1 VLTGVPDVAGLGAQE
16 VLEQDLAGCLGVDD
30 ADIGLATDETPDQWV
45 VDVFGISGPPSL
57 PLVWT

>member
-1 VLTGVPDVAGLGAQE
+1 M
-16 VLEQDLAGCLGVDD
+16 LEQDLAGCLGVDD